1 MSEFW
6 GNIFGGGQTDQ
17 KDDRM
22 PKVTEREKL
31 ADLDKRQRALAQEAD
46 GVRRALRLR
55 YGSLLADMPVE
66 ALSEREFRDLLTHAI
81 RVGGAAAIPALKAL
95 PSAPS

>member
-1 MSEFW
+1 MIS
-6 GNIFGGGQTDQ
+6 GGQTDQ

-31 ADLDKRQRALAQEAD
+31 AELDKRQRALALEAD
-46 GVRRALRLR
+46 AVRHTLRAR
-55 YGSLLADMPVE
+55 YGGLVADLPVE
-66 ALSEREFRDLLTHAI
+66 SLSEREFRDLLTQAI

-95 PSAPS
+95 PPHLPDR